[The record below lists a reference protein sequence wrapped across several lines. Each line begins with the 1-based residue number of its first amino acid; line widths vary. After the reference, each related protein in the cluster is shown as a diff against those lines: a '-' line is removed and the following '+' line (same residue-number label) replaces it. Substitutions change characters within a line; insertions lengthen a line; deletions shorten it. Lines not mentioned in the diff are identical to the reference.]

1 MDNETSI
8 DIMVLLSDLI
18 KGIKRLWY
26 LVLVLASVMSWL
38 FFYVS
43 ARKYTPLY
51 TSKATF
57 TILAAYEDNYGGTAT
72 ATTNSQTIPDGGN
85 IPYILNSYLLQ
96 EIVCEDLNVP
106 YLNGSIYAVA
116 IPDTNLLQ

>member
-51 TSKATF
+51 TSKATLQF
-57 TILAAYEDNYGGTAT
+57 LQHMRTITQGTAT
-72 ATTNSQTIPDGGN
+72 ATTTIVRPH
-85 IPYILNSYLLQ
+85 PRWR
-96 EIVCEDLNVP
+96 
-106 YLNGSIYAVA
+106 
-116 IPDTNLLQ
+116 